1 MAIYK
6 ATTSALAGERPRTP
20 SSHVGPV
27 TAAIRAMRNAE
38 PDPLTELREA
48 IERYFAT
55 LGQTVDLDAHIPAEE
70 AF

>member
-1 MAIYK
+1 
-6 ATTSALAGERPRTP
+6 
-20 SSHVGPV
+20 
-27 TAAIRAMRNAE
+27 MRNAE